1 MGNTVRLYDIL
12 QLLDPRSFV
21 IIIGKPTV
29 ESKLENSPLHCGN
42 VEDILDDIKVN
53 SWMSDEVLALYINCD
68 GAQEIHVLHKEEKK
82 WTTI

>member
-42 VEDILDDIKVN
+42 VEDILSDITVS
-53 SWMSDEVLALYINCD
+53 SWMSDEVLALDIGCD
-68 GAQEIHVLHKEEKK
+68 GEQEIHVLHKEG
-82 WTTI
+82 

>member
-12 QLLDPRSFV
+12 QLLDPWSFV

-42 VEDILDDIKVN
+42 VEDILSDITVN
-53 SWMSDEVLALYINCD
+53 SWISDEVLALDINCD
-68 GAQEIHVLHKEEKK
+68 GEQEIHVLHKEG
-82 WTTI
+82 